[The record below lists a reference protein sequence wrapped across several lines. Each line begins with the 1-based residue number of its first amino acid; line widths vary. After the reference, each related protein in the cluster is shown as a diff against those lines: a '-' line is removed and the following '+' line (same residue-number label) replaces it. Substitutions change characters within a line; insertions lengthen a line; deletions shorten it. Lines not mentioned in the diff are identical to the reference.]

1 VAITPPLELPERPS
15 IAVLPFTNF
24 STDPNQEYFADGIT
38 EDLITDLS
46 KISGLFVIARHSTF
60 AYKGRTL
67 RTQGL
72 GRELGVRYL
81 LEGSV
86 RRAGTRV
93 RITTEL
99 SEAGTGG
106 SVWAERYDRELR
118 DLFDLQDE
126 ITRRIVEELEVTLTQ
141 GEQVRVWRRAT
152 RNPRAY
158 DLFLRAR
165 ERWFRLKREYNLEAR
180 ELAQRA
186 VEEDPEAVGALVIV
200 GLTYMQEVL
209 TGWTVDRPGALQ
221 RAVEFARRAIAI
233 DDMFP
238 ESHLVLAYVHCLL
251 GQHDEGIKLA
261 ETAGQ
266 LGPNSAD
273 IAAGLADLYNLA
285 GRPEEAL
292 TTIRRAMRLSPRYPS
307 YYLSVLGHAYRL
319 SQRFDE
325 ALAAYQLYLKM
336 EPENRRVRPNLAI
349 IYVQL
354 GREADARAQA
364 AEVLRRNPRFSLQR
378 WAQATPYKNAED
390 LERDL
395 DALGR
400 AGFS

>member
-1 VAITPPLELPERPS
+1 LGERALKNIADPVRVYRLRTAMKGDPSALTSRGSVAITPPLELPERPS
-15 IAVLPFTNF
+15 IAVLPFTNL

-46 KISGLFVIARHSTF
+46 KISGLFVIARHSAF
-60 AYKGRTL
+60 AYRGKAL
-67 RTQGL
+67 RTQDI

-81 LEGSV
+81 LDGSV
-86 RRAGTRV
+86 RRAGTRI

-106 SVWAERYDRELR
+106 SMWAERYDRELH

-126 ITRRIVEELEVTLTQ
+126 IMRRIVEELEVTLTQ

-186 VEEDPEAVGALVIV
+186 VEEDPGAVGALVIV
-200 GLTYMQEVL
+200 GLTHMQVVMM
-209 TGWTVDRPGALQ
+209 GWTGDRPDALQ
-221 RAVEFARRAIAI
+221 RAVEFVRRAIAL
-233 DDMFP
+233 DDTFP

-251 GQHDEGIKLA
+251 GQHDEGIRLA
-261 ETAGQ
+261 ETALQ

-307 YYLSVLGHAYRL
+307 YYLMPQGIG
-319 SQRFDE
+319 FT
-325 ALAAYQLYLKM
+325 LYPW
-336 EPENRRVRPNLAI
+336 PETAC
-349 IYVQL
+349 
-354 GREADARAQA
+354 
-364 AEVLRRNPRFSLQR
+364 
-378 WAQATPYKNAED
+378 
-390 LERDL
+390 
-395 DALGR
+395 
-400 AGFS
+400 